1 MMVESW
7 VPVLPA
13 FREKG
18 KTLKK
23 LGTGFV
29 LVAIGAALWGTDA
42 LFRWALAFDLPAAVV
57 VFWEH
62 VILVIATIP
71 WLVRFLRNRPT
82 LTSKD
87 LAAILFVG
95 AGASAVATILFT
107 QAFTYGDP
115 TTPLLLQKLQP
126 VIAIFGA
133 YLLLG
138 ERLLPRF
145 GWYFL
150 SAVIGGWLISFSDP
164 LDVSIGE
171 AAPALLALGAAALW
185 AMGTVL
191 GRHLTHK
198 IHPHDLTA
206 VRFAVG
212 LPTAWIILMARGET
226 AIAMDVSFADVW
238 ALVLLALVPG
248 LAALM
253 IYYRGLSRTPASS
266 ATLAELAFP
275 LTAIFVNWI
284 RFDAAPNL
292 TQWLGIVLLSGTII
306 VMSRASREGP
316 EAVGVRELEPV
327 EATSGG

>member
-1 MMVESW
+1 MK
-7 VPVLPA
+7 
-13 FREKG
+13 R
-18 KTLKK
+18 
-23 LGTGFV
+23 LGSGFL
-29 LVAIGAALWGTDA
+29 LVAAGAALWGTDA
-42 LFRWALAFDLPAAVV
+42 LFRWALAFDLPATVV

-62 VILVIATIP
+62 VILVLVTIP
-71 WLVRFLRNRPT
+71 LLVRFLRNRPQ
-82 LTSKD
+82 LDGKD

-126 VIAIFGA
+126 VIAVLGA
-133 YLLLG
+133 YVLLG
-138 ERLLPRF
+138 ERLLPRYR
-145 GWYFL
+145 WYFL
-150 SAVIGGWLISFSDP
+150 AALTGGWLITFSNP
-164 LDVSIGE
+164 FDVSISQ

-198 IHPHDLTA
+198 IAPNELTA

-212 LPTAWIILMARGET
+212 LPTALIILLARGET
-226 AIAMDVSFADVW
+226 SAAMDVSFEDIW
-238 ALVLLALVPG
+238 ALALLALIPG

-253 IYYRGLSRTPASS
+253 IYYRGLSTTPASS

-284 RFDAAPNL
+284 RFDSAPDAS
-292 TQWLGIVLLSGTII
+292 QWVGILLLSATIV
-306 VMSRASREGP
+306 VMSRAGNRDPEGL
-316 EAVGVRELEPV
+316 GVRELEPV
-327 EATSGG
+327 

>member
-1 MMVESW
+1 MMK
-7 VPVLPA
+7 
-13 FREKG
+13 R
-18 KTLKK
+18 
-23 LGTGFV
+23 LGTGFL

-42 LFRWALAFDLPAAVV
+42 LFRWALAFDLPAPVV

-62 VILVIATIP
+62 VILVVVTAPLLI
-71 WLVRFLRNRPT
+71 RFLRNRPR
-82 LTSKD
+82 LSVKD

-126 VIAIFGA
+126 VIAILGA
-133 YLLLG
+133 YILLG
-138 ERLLPRF
+138 ERLLPRY

-150 SAVIGGWLISFSDP
+150 TAMIGGWLISFRDP
-164 LDVSIGE
+164 MTVSIGE

-191 GRHLTHK
+191 GRHLTQK
-198 IHPHDLTA
+198 IAPNELTA

-212 LPTAWIILMARGET
+212 LPAALVILIARNET
-226 AIAMDVSFADVW
+226 SIAMDVSLSDVW
-238 ALVLLALVPG
+238 ALILLALVPG

-253 IYYRGLSRTPASS
+253 IYYRGLSTTPASS

-275 LTAIFVNWI
+275 LTAIFVNWV
-284 RFDAAPNL
+284 RFDATPDSS
-292 TQWLGIVLLSGTII
+292 QWLGILFLSATIV
-306 VMSRASREGP
+306 VMSRASREGA
-316 EAVGVRELEPV
+316 EAVGIKELEPII
-327 EATSGG
+327 